1 MKLPATLEVREV
13 GLRDGLQ
20 SRAEVIP
27 TSVKAD
33 MFRGL
38 VAAGFRKINAVAL
51 VHPKSMPQ
59 MADAETLLETV
70 GSLSGV
76 VVSGLALNSRGLDRA
91 LALSSK
97 GLLQEIHFLHATTNS
112 VLAANSFK
120 GDVEQNQRDVL
131 SMAQRAQAGGLRTM
145 CFISAS
151 FGCSIEGRVD
161 PETPMRIANGLI
173 DSGFIDEI
181 CFSDSTGQANP
192 MQVYDF
198 FTEVKS
204 RLPGPITAHFHDSR
218 GCALANVLAV
228 LEVELERLTIDA
240 AFGGLGGDVPFL
252 PQAAGNLCTEDLISM
267 LDGCSVRTGVNLP
280 AVIKVASLA
289 RDAYTEPP
297 PSHVLQVGPVAWL
310 TADDRR

>member
-1 MKLPATLEVREV
+1 MKVPATVEVREV

-20 SRAEVIP
+20 SRSEVVP
-27 TSVKAD
+27 TSLKAA
-33 MFRGL
+33 MLRGL

-59 MADAETLLETV
+59 MADAEQLLETV
-70 GSLSGV
+70 GSLNGV

-91 LALSSK
+91 MALRAS
-97 GLLQEIHFLHATTNS
+97 GLLQEVHFLHATTNS

-120 GDVEQNQRDVL
+120 SDVEQNQRDVI
-131 SMAQRAQAGGLRTM
+131 SMAERAQAAGLRTL

-151 FGCSIEGRVD
+151 FGCSIEGRVVPD
-161 PETPMRIANGLI
+161 IPMRIASGLI
-173 DSGFIDEI
+173 DSGFVDEI

-192 MQVYDF
+192 VQVYDF
-198 FTEVKS
+198 YSKVKS
-204 RLPGPITAHFHDSR
+204 RLPVAITAHFHDSR

-228 LEVELERLTIDA
+228 LEVGLERLTVDA

-267 LDGCSVRTGVNLP
+267 LDGCSVRTGINLSD
-280 AVIKVASLA
+280 VIKVAALA
-289 RDAYTEPP
+289 RDAYTKPL
-297 PSHVLQVGPVAWL
+297 PSHVLEVGPVAWL
-310 TADDRR
+310 TAADLR